1 MIKFTPEYGMR
12 DYIDDELEQFGFS
25 YDDSLTTI
33 ENLKAVFALQRRIP
47 KNNKRIVIVLPGIE
61 VPKETEKAY
70 ESIKRKI
77 TLGLSITPHLS
88 LSTSKYIY
96 KDLLLNSWNIH
107 HLHLSEEPFKNGY
120 FKRTGPVLFCMF
132 FDNVVIFIDIL
143 PHGKGYSDVW
153 VNDELIKKLHKY
165 IPESIGI
172 YRLNGVRGNQ
182 LNSEQRLALRNNHC
196 NYAMQMEDGTVYQ
209 LVGIMSNG
217 DNFHDISRLMHIQ
230 RKIDYFTQV
239 IELNEHSIRTS
250 LESNPSEKIS
260 LTIILHDNQVKL
272 YAIEKRAILE
282 LSIP

>member
-1 MIKFTPEYGMR
+1 MIKFTPENGMR
-12 DYIDDELEQFGFS
+12 DYIDDELDQFGFS

-47 KNNKRIVIVLPGIE
+47 NNNKRIVIELPGIE
-61 VPKETEKAY
+61 VPKETEMAY

-88 LSTSKYIY
+88 LSTSKHIY

-132 FDNVVIFIDIL
+132 FDNVVIFIDIF

-153 VNDELIKKLHKY
+153 VNDELIKKLHRY
-165 IPESIGI
+165 IPETIER
-172 YRLNGVRGNQ
+172 YRVNGVRGNQ

-209 LVGIMSNG
+209 LMGIMSNG
-217 DNFHDISRLMHIQ
+217 DNFHDIHRLMHIQ
-230 RKIDYFTQV
+230 RMIDYFTKV
-239 IELNEHSIRTS
+239 IEVDEKAIKDS
-250 LESNPSEKIS
+250 LGIKDSDDLK
-260 LTIILHDNQVKL
+260 LTIAIHENEIKL
-272 YAIEKRAILE
+272 YVKEQQTIINLNT
-282 LSIP
+282 P